1 MRPYFQNRYSVRSSR
16 RFICALAF
24 RGACFHFLTE
34 REPSG
39 SSVITDYSTH
49 MVCHV
54 LELHPYACLSHFSN
68 ASRLASRS
76 SSCRCFNFLVICAS
90 TARFCFAPLDFS
102 FYHFCRICLCNE
114 PTINTSGWGWTF
126 FPPRIMNAPPAS
138 KRKDRQGIVVA
149 RLLQWV
155 HFIMGTFKTYAHGCT
170 AMQSVAQHI
179 MMLQHLNQS
188 SQSYLANVGRET
200 QLLII
205 AEQGVTT
212 CHGFRVAGRSATVCF
227 QLPELW
233 FHTFLQRQLLLA
245 TMRWWQGDTFLDR
258 APQSKKRR
266 VHMCCMWMGVQW
278 WQE

>member
-1 MRPYFQNRYSVRSSR
+1 MS
-16 RFICALAF
+16 CAW
-24 RGACFHFLTE
+24 TS
-34 REPSG
+34 P
-39 SSVITDYSTH
+39 
-49 MVCHV
+49 
-54 LELHPYACLSHFSN
+54 
-68 ASRLASRS
+68 
-76 SSCRCFNFLVICAS
+76 
-90 TARFCFAPLDFS
+90 
-102 FYHFCRICLCNE
+102 ICLPLSLLQCFSPCVSFVVLQVLQFPCHLCKHSTLLLC
-114 PTINTSGWGWTF
+114 PTRLFVLSLLSYLLVQWTHHKHQWLGLNL